1 MPHQDRRIGLALSGG
16 AVRGAAHVGVLKVL
30 HAAGIRPH
38 CIAGTSAGAMVG
50 AAYAAGQA
58 PEHLQQIFAA
68 QSWPKL
74 VRPSLHPRDSV
85 FDIAR
90 GEALLRQTLGV
101 DSFDQLQMPFA
112 AVCCD
117 IGSGEAVA
125 VREGDLVQAVMASA
139 AIPGLFP
146 ARELD
151 GRLLVDGGVVDN
163 LPVDVAREMGADVV
177 IAVDLLEVPSGS
189 SLQGPLTLFESWQRS
204 LYFLIKRNHPSPAL
218 ADCNIVPEI
227 ASLSFTDFDDVP
239 ELIRRGEAAARRS
252 LGELERLIGG

>member
-1 MPHQDRRIGLALSGG
+1 MSRQQPRIGLALSGG

-30 HAAGIRPH
+30 DANGIRPH

-58 PEHLQQIFAA
+58 PERLQEIFAA

-74 VRPSLHPRDSV
+74 VRPSLHLREAV
-85 FDIAR
+85 FDIGR
-90 GEALLRQTLGV
+90 GEALLRETLGLET
-101 DSFDQLQMPFA
+101 FDRLQIPFA

-117 IGSGEAVA
+117 IANGEAVA
-125 VREGDLVQAVMASA
+125 VGDGDLVQAVMASA

-163 LPVDVAREMGADVV
+163 LPVDVARQTGADIV
-177 IAVDLLEVPSGS
+177 IGVDLLEVPSDS
-189 SLQGPLTLFESWQRS
+189 QLSGPLTLFESWQRS
-204 LYFLIKRNHPSPAL
+204 LYFLIKKNHPPPGL
-218 ADCNIVPEI
+218 ADYTIVPEI
-227 ASLSFTDFDDVP
+227 AALSFTDFDDVP

-252 LGELERLIGG
+252 LEDLQRLIGS